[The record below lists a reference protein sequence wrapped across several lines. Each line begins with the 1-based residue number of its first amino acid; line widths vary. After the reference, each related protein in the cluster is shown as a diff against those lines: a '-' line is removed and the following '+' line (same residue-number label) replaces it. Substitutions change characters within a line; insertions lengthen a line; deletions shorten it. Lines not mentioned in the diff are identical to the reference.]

1 MSSSVSPILP
11 PATLGM
17 LGGGQ
22 LGRFFVSAAHEMGYK
37 IWVLDPD
44 PHSPAGRIADRHLV
58 AAYDDYVALDAL
70 AAGCSAVT
78 TEFEN
83 VPADTL
89 DYLNKFI
96 PVHPAASAVAV
107 CQNRIAEKTFL
118 AEHGLPH
125 GPFAAIR
132 SEDDIR
138 SAGAGLFPAVLKVAR
153 FGYDGKG
160 QARVAD
166 RDEALAAFQHF
177 KGEPCVLEKMLT
189 LDHEMSVVLARDEA
203 GVVRCFPPGEN
214 RHRNGILDLTLAP
227 AQAGE
232 PLCGRA
238 QRIAERIADELR
250 YVGTLG
256 VEFFVCDGELFVNE
270 MAPRPHN
277 SGHHTIDACDASQY
291 EQQVRA
297 LVGLPLAAPRQHSAA
312 VMVNLLGELWYDDGQ
327 GHGSYREPDWS
338 LLHAVPGLRLHLYG
352 KHHAR
357 PGRKM
362 GHFTVTGDDADEVLE
377 RALQA
382 RAAIGVR
389 DE

>member
-1 MSSSVSPILP
+1 
-11 PATLGM
+11 M

-37 IWVLDPD
+37 VWVLDPD
-44 PHSPAGRIADRHLV
+44 PHSPAGLIADRHLV
-58 AAYDDYVALDAL
+58 AGYDDYVALDTL
-70 AAGCSAVT
+70 GAACAAVT

-89 DYLNKFI
+89 DYLNKFM
-96 PVHPAASAVAV
+96 PVHPSAAAVAV
-107 CQNRIAEKTFL
+107 CQNRIAEKSFL
-118 AEHGLPH
+118 ADNGVPH
-125 GPFAAIR
+125 GPFAVIR
-132 SEDDIR
+132 GEDDIR
-138 SAGAGLFPAVLKVAR
+138 SANAGLFPAVLKVAR

-166 RDEALAAFQHF
+166 RDEAVAALQRF

-189 LDHEMSVVLARDEA
+189 LDYEVSVVLARDEA
-203 GVVRCFPPGEN
+203 GTVRVFPTGEN
-214 RHRNGILDLTLAP
+214 RHRNGILDITIAP
-227 AQAGE
+227 A
-232 PLCGRA
+232 RA
-238 QRIAERIADELR
+238 SVCLHEGTHTSAHEIAERIAEKLG

-256 VEFFVCDGELFVNE
+256 VEFFVCRGELFVNE

-297 LVGLPLAAPRQHSAA
+297 LCGLPLAVPRQHSAA
-312 VMVNLLGELWYDDGQ
+312 VMVNLLGELWYDG
-327 GHGSYREPDWS
+327 GHANGAYREPDWAA
-338 LLHAVPGLRLHLYG
+338 LHAVPGLRLHLYG

-362 GHFTVTGDDADEVLE
+362 GHFTVTGDDVAQVLAL
-377 RALQA
+377 ALQA
-382 RAAIGVR
+382 RAAIGIR